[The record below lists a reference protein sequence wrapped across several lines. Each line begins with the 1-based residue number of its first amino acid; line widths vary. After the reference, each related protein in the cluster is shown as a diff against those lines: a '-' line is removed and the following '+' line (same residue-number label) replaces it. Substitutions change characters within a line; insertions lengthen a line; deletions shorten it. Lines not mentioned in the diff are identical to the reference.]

1 MLPRIASIVLLC
13 GVLTARA
20 LAQGSS
26 APPELAGVVKD
37 QTGAVLRAVT
47 VRVFDDGGEEP
58 LHETTTDALGR
69 FAIELPAGEYRL
81 EVFAPAFQLF
91 DEEVTLGPE
100 TEPLEIV
107 LDLEPVEVE
116 LDVTPGEQ
124 LIADTTMS
132 LTSETLSG
140 NELLDLPRNE
150 EEMARYL
157 MLLAG
162 ADITGNLEDD
172 ILANFVIDGFSDNRL
187 PSPDQI
193 AQIIVD
199 PNSLSA
205 DGEGQA
211 RIEIVTR
218 PASGDWR
225 RSLDLG
231 FGDESL
237 NATVPGESQKEP
249 RQSWDLEGQVEGP
262 VIPNQLEMSFEFSTQ
277 MDDQAGDQLHA
288 ITPSGN
294 VFQGVVLPV
303 DQREFEIRTELQLNP
318 SHRLDTEF
326 SYGSSE
332 ATNAGVGGFTLP
344 ERGSDERGTEWGFQI
359 IERMLGEDMTNSLR
373 FEFGRETSRLVPLSE
388 GYAVDVADAFEG
400 GGGTDRSD
408 DDAFTIGLDNSL
420 RWERGPWSIEWSTEL
435 SYDRERNI
443 DEENFNGTY
452 EFASLH
458 DYCLATE
465 FVGVN
470 CTETQQIVETAI
482 AQGVPPVYLDASGRE
497 NPITGLPVTFKQAY
511 GNADLT
517 FSELAFETFVQGD
530 REFGERASLRL
541 GLQYQGTNHSLDY
554 LRFEPTANF
563 QYQLTEDTLVSAGL
577 QLNFEDFT
585 DYETLL
591 RNDGST
597 YQSELAISQPPFP
610 DPFDGGTVEIGEETR
625 SRWELGPDYK
635 SPYFLEP
642 QVSMTQEV
650 AGTTRVTL
658 SYRATFGYRERRIPN
673 INAPFPGTPLPE
685 EILELPVDERRELV
699 SRMRP
704 FYPYVGNITQIETT
718 GRSVGHRV
726 RVQVRPRGTFEMLGM
741 GLSGNLTYTY
751 GWAYDDDEYNN
762 PYAPEWGPAAR
773 AHEVQSQFRL
783 SMPAEISYASPV
795 LSALAQATYEGMN
808 FNFRFR
814 GETGDL
820 YSIDSGRDLNGD
832 QATGDRPPGM
842 ARNTEVGPGA
852 WHLDMTLTKDYRLGP
867 VVGESGGHNRDR
879 GREGGR
885 GGEDGFDGR
894 RIRFQVRV
902 QNLFNHAQPRAYG
915 NVLTSPLFGQPTGYI
930 GGRSIT
936 LSLSVAF

>member
-1 MLPRIASIVLLC
+1 MLPRIASISLLC

-20 LAQGSS
+20 LAQGPS
-26 APPELAGVVKD
+26 ELAGVVKD

-47 VRVFDDGGEEP
+47 VRVFIDGDEEP
-58 LHETTTDALGR
+58 LHQSTTDANGR
-69 FAIELPAGEYRL
+69 FSFTLPAGKYRV
-81 EVFAPAFQLF
+81 EVFAPAFQVF
-91 DEEVTLGPE
+91 EGEVTVGRE
-100 TEPLEIV
+100 TEPLEVV
-107 LDLEPVEVE
+107 LDLEPVEVA
-116 LDVTPGEQ
+116 LDVTPAEQ

-225 RSLDLG
+225 RSVDLG

-237 NATVPGESQKEP
+237 NATVPGEPQKEP

-277 MDDQAGDQLHA
+277 MDEEAGNQLHA
-288 ITPSGN
+288 ITPSGE
-294 VFQGVVLPV
+294 VFRGVVLPV
-303 DQREFEIRTELQLNP
+303 SEREFEIGTELQLNP

-326 SYGSSE
+326 SYGTSE
-332 ATNAGVGGFTLP
+332 ATDVGVGEFTLP
-344 ERGSDERGTEWGFQI
+344 ERASDEQETEWGFQVT
-359 IERMLGEDMTNSLR
+359 ERMLREDMTNGFR
-373 FEFGRETSRLVPLSE
+373 FELGQETSRLVPVSE

-408 DDAFTIGLDNSL
+408 DDAFTIGLDNNL
-420 RWERGPWSIEWSTEL
+420 RWERGPWSVEWSTEL

-452 EFASLH
+452 EFSSLH
-458 DYCLATE
+458 DYCLATG
-465 FVGVN
+465 FAGAN
-470 CTETQQIVETAI
+470 CTGTQQIVDTAI
-482 AQGVPPVYLDASGRE
+482 AQGVAPVYLDASGQE
-497 NPITGLPVTFKQAY
+497 VPITGLPVTFKQAY

-517 FSELAFETFVQGD
+517 FSELAFETYVQGD
-530 REFGERASLRL
+530 RELGERASLRL
-541 GLQYQGTNHSLDY
+541 GLQYQGTNHSLDF
-554 LRFEPTANF
+554 LRFEPTVNF
-563 QYQLTEDTLVSAGL
+563 QYQLTEKTLVSAGA

-585 DYETLL
+585 DYERLL

-597 YQSELAISQPPFP
+597 YESELAISQPPFP
-610 DPFDGGTVEIGEETR
+610 DPFEGGTVEIGEETR
-625 SRWELGPDYK
+625 SRWVLGPDYQ

-658 SYRATFGYRERRIPN
+658 SYRASLGYRERRIPN

-685 EILELPVDERRELV
+685 EILDLPLDERRELV
-699 SRMRP
+699 NRMRP
-704 FYPYVGNITQIETT
+704 LYPQVGNITQIETT

-773 AHEVQSQFRL
+773 GHEVWSQFRL
-783 SMPAEISYASPV
+783 SMSEDTSFASPV
-795 LSALAQATYEGMN
+795 LSALARATYEGMN

-814 GETGDL
+814 GETGEL

-832 QATGDRPPGM
+832 QATGDRPPGI
-842 ARNTEVGPGA
+842 ARNSEVGPGA
-852 WHLDMTLTKDYRLGP
+852 WNLDMTLTKDYRLGP
-867 VVGESGGHNRDR
+867 EVGGSGGEDGDR
-879 GREGGR
+879 GREGRR
-885 GGEDGFDGR
+885 GGGGGFDGR
-894 RIRFQVRV
+894 RIRFQARV

-915 NVLTSPLFGQPTGYI
+915 NVLTSPLFGQPTGYT
-930 GGRSIT
+930 G
-936 LSLSVAF
+936 